1 MYTCLA
7 VECYTPQRRLKCFL
21 ITYFYPTIIINLNVG
36 HILGFSLFVLFADR
50 MRTWVIG
57 DSIVA
62 RAGKNNIQLRGA
74 GVVIW
79 QGVGGA
85 KCAGLVNRL
94 TRILQR
100 EPFPTTVILHLGT
113 NDIFKSS
120 TWEINKRVR
129 ENLEGIRRLLP
140 NTRMIWSD
148 IIIRLEYADEC

>member
-1 MYTCLA
+1 MHADFVTFQVYTCLA
-7 VECYTPQRRLKCFL
+7 VECYTPQRWLKCFL
-21 ITYFYPTIIINLNVG
+21 ITSFYPTIIINLNVG

-62 RAGKNNIQLRGA
+62 RAGKNNIQLRGG

-94 TRILQR
+94 TRLCKGR
-100 EPFPTTVILHLGT
+100 TVSYYSHFT
-113 NDIFKSS
+113 FRN
-120 TWEINKRVR
+120 
-129 ENLEGIRRLLP
+129 
-140 NTRMIWSD
+140 
-148 IIIRLEYADEC
+148 